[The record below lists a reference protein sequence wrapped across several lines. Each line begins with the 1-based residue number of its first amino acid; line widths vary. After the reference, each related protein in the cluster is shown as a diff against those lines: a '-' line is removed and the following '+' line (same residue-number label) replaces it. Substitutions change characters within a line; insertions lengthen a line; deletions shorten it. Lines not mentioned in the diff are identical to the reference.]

1 LSTTKG
7 ELIFSQKGLTRN
19 EVRKKVIE
27 IFLQE
32 KPGPAIDETYN
43 RYLYLVEKTREGN
56 VVLVRPANLKL
67 GFDFR
72 IDVEGKTFRNGTHAP
87 SHRDLFED
95 LKRKFEHDPK
105 FCHNVIEAIID
116 VNNMKDPEEILL
128 NFKDIGFGLS
138 VELIL
143 KVSKW
148 FAIEQDIRYWNG
160 WGRNKQVIWLR
171 LMRHYEFRY
180 VPVKTG
186 FNFFDENGNLLTEE
200 SAAKK
205 INLL

>member
-1 LSTTKG
+1 MATTKR

-32 KPGPAIDETYN
+32 KPGPAEDETYN
-43 RYLYLVEKTREGN
+43 RYLYLVEKTSDGN

-72 IDVEGKTFRNGTHAP
+72 IDVEGKTFRKGRQAP
-87 SHRDLFED
+87 SHLDLFED
-95 LKRKFEHDPK
+95 LKLKYEHNPK
-105 FCHNVIEAIID
+105 FCYDVIEEIIA
-116 VNNMKDPEEILL
+116 VNNMKDPEEILPY
-128 NFKDIGFGLS
+128 FKDIKIGLS

-160 WGRNKQVIWLR
+160 WGRNKQVLWLK
-171 LMRHYEFRY
+171 LMKHYKFRY
-180 VPVKTG
+180 EPTNSG
-186 FNFFDENGNLLTEE
+186 FKFHDNGNLLSEE
-200 SAAKK
+200 TAAKRA
-205 INLL
+205 NLL